1 MAVPFALAAGVQVKL
16 GIFAALTI
24 WPTVTATPDSF
35 KEPVVGKVV
44 ILTLANVL
52 AGVSLGSVKPKSPKP
67 KLTAVSSSVVMV
79 LSVPAGASLT
89 DAMVMVAV
97 EVLET
102 LPTPVPGNGVPVVLI
117 SFTS

>member
-79 LSVPAGASLT
+79 LSAPAGASLT
-89 DAMVMVAV
+89 VVTLNVMVFGLWSVSTPPLAV
-97 EVLET
+97 PPLSIT
-102 LPTPVPGNGVPVVLI
+102 
-117 SFTS
+117 